1 MSLELVKI
9 AKDDLEQIMH
19 WRMKPEVTKYMYT
32 DPVLTL
38 EIQEK
43 WFDSI
48 KNDTSVKYWMIKI
61 DGVKIGVINLRDI
74 DYINRR
80 CTWGYYIGDNSFR
93 GRGIAS
99 TLECNIYD
107 YVFNILNLNK
117 FWCEVFSF
125 NEKVISI
132 HERCGSIIEGTLK
145 QHIYKNGEFF
155 DIVMMAIT
163 KDRWEEI
170 KDNYSYEKIYI
181 EE

>member
-132 HERCGSIIEGTLK
+132 HERFGSIIEGTLK

>member
-38 EIQEK
+38 ETQEK

-48 KNDTSVKYWMIKI
+48 KNDASVKYWMIKI

-132 HERCGSIIEGTLK
+132 HERFGSIIEGTLK